1 MEKVKPDTRINGA
14 AARTEM
20 VPDAQKEA
28 EILKAKVQ
36 LEAGQIYME
45 EASKQIAKIK
55 ENLERQH
62 ASSSRELEHS
72 GRDTADISE
81 TRKWHGS
88 RQIDPENPDSS
99 WRLEMEAEAWNA
111 FLSWKPV
118 PGFSFAA
125 QLQDLSDR

>member
-55 ENLERQH
+55 ANRPGKSGFVLASGDGGRSLECISLLETCARLFVCCP
-62 ASSSRELEHS
+62 AS
-72 GRDTADISE
+72 GFI
-81 TRKWHGS
+81 
-88 RQIDPENPDSS
+88 RQIPYPS
-99 WRLEMEAEAWNA
+99 
-111 FLSWKPV
+111 
-118 PGFSFAA
+118 
-125 QLQDLSDR
+125 